1 MQMSTLKIDGMM
13 CSGCGEIIER
23 AAEKIPG
30 IEKCTVEFSKSQATV
45 VYDPQLA
52 TIETVQRALAGVGY
66 STQIVENS
74 SVA

>member
-1 MQMSTLKIDGMM
+1 MPISTLKIEGMM

-30 IEKCTVEFSKSQATV
+30 IEKCTVEFSKSQTTV
-45 VYDPQLA
+45 IYNPQLV
-52 TIETVQRALAGVGY
+52 TIETFQRALAGVGY
-66 STQIVENS
+66 TAQIVENS

>member
-1 MQMSTLKIDGMM
+1 MHISTLEIEGMM

-45 VYDPQLA
+45 VYDPQLV
-52 TIETVQRALAGVGY
+52 TMETVQRALAGAGY
-66 STQIVENS
+66 STQVVENS

>member
-1 MQMSTLKIDGMM
+1 MQISTLKIEGMM

-23 AAEKIPG
+23 AAEKIPS

-45 VYDPQLA
+45 IYDPQLV
-52 TIETVQRALAGVGY
+52 TLETVQRALEGAGY
-66 STQIVENS
+66 NTQIVENS